1 MNFDIKVV
9 AGVVSLLVC
18 FAGIASTWTLLQYRI
33 DQLEKKNAI
42 LEADIEKL
50 SDEFRL
56 AGEEVRCLIC
66 KSHEITCP
74 GC

>member
-33 DQLEKKNAI
+33 DQLEKKMPYWKQI
-42 LEADIEKL
+42 LKNFLMNLD
-50 SDEFRL
+50 
-56 AGEEVRCLIC
+56 
-66 KSHEITCP
+66 
-74 GC
+74 